1 MRHAPRHERGA
12 ARGAM
17 NYSAIDP
24 EADLAFDDEEKFLM
38 PRLDVEGRT
47 TTRRLRR
54 YEWEVNISGLLGGGD
69 DLI

>member
-1 MRHAPRHERGA
+1 MRHAPRDERGA

-17 NYSAIDP
+17 NHSAIEA
-24 EADLAFDDEEKFLM
+24 EADLAFEDEEKFLVS
-38 PRLDVEGRT
+38 RLDVDGRT

-54 YEWEVNISGLLGGGD
+54 YECEVNISGLLGGGD

>member
-1 MRHAPRHERGA
+1 
-12 ARGAM
+12 M